1 MKDLSITREM
11 IEAVVLA
18 QLYREEPTDNL
29 RKVVTGKM
37 TSSELNRLYQSILS
51 HPDYNKVK
59 KETLD
64 LEKMTIIEDDPDTMM
79 LIYNKMMKDA
89 QAQGK
94 YEVATRILSE
104 IRKLKA
110 IDDADQKFEVIITV
124 KPPKVVE
131 PAKALANEESDTTHS
146 E

>member
-1 MKDLSITREM
+1 MKDLAITREM

-18 QLYREEPTDNL
+18 QLYREEPTDKL
-29 RKVVTGKM
+29 RKVVVGKM
-37 TSSELNRLYQSILS
+37 TSSELNQLYHNILTHS
-51 HPDYNKVK
+51 DYQKIK
-59 KETLD
+59 QETLE
-64 LEKMTIIEDDPDTMM
+64 LEKKTNIEDDSDTMM

-110 IDDADQKFEVIITV
+110 IDDAEQKFEVIITV
-124 KPPKVVE
+124 KPPKVDTAV
-131 PAKALANEESDTTHS
+131 KDEE
-146 E
+146 